1 MTGNEV
7 INIDFFQKHGYLI
20 YSGLIPKPIIT
31 GLREFLESNV
41 DDALTKVAGELGGLE
56 KDIPSSVR
64 RLNDEG
70 RLAELSQTA
79 KSIMS
84 GHFPLEV
91 RLSPNFWE
99 VPRCQSFRRMLE
111 ALIAVDKIFMHMPP
125 AARFVLPGNL
135 HAGVPA
141 HQDAA
146 YGSHMSD
153 FITVWVPLVDIDEDC
168 GGVAVFEASH
178 EASLDVPQHDGEFWL
193 RPLSTNGFRRVECR
207 IKAGDA
213 LVLHK
218 HVIHKSVGNRSDRTR
233 LSVDFRF
240 FGEGQSSSK
249 HYLDLQT
256 WEVVSPH
263 AS

>member
-1 MTGNEV
+1 MTEHED
-7 INIDFFQKHGYLI
+7 IHIDFFQRQGYVT
-20 YSGLIPKPIIT
+20 YPGLIPKPIIA

-41 DDALTKVAGELGGLE
+41 DDALTKVSGELGGLD

-64 RLNDEG
+64 RLDDEG
-70 RLAELSQTA
+70 RLGDLSKTA
-79 KSIMS
+79 KSILS

-91 RLSPNFWE
+91 RLSRNFWE
-99 VPRCQSFRRMLE
+99 VPKCMAFRQMLG
-111 ALIAVDKIFMHMPP
+111 AMISTDRVFMHMPP

-141 HQDAA
+141 HQDVA

-153 FITVWVPLVDIDEDC
+153 FITVWVPLVDIDEHC

-178 EASLDVPQHDGEFWL
+178 VASLDVPQHDGEFWL

-207 IKAGDA
+207 LNAGDA

-218 HVIHKSVGNRSDRTR
+218 YVIHESVGNRSDRTR

-249 HYLDLQT
+249 HFLDLQS
-256 WEVVSPH
+256 WEVVSPD